1 MPADGWLRRPLLYA
15 LMVVCAVGAAVL
27 SLQLLAVGATPPP
40 MVIADGAASTS
51 TLDAVRRPEDIGVGN
66 GTRTPPMASLSPD
79 DGPDTPTA
87 TTGGDLQAG
96 NDPGSPAPVELRSE
110 PAVAADA
117 VAVIA
122 YVPDGSKF
130 LSEVHHML
138 HGSWARC
145 TAPLQLDPDSRP
157 TDLVLFSHRDAVA
170 HLPGDCVVVD
180 PKTFTSGVQ
189 VSTLERRR
197 HRCVVVEQTP
207 NGTDYWGQASY
218 EYMRSL
224 VYVHD
229 GRYRR
234 LLLSYSK
241 LLRTDLDVFLT
252 PSFFTWRP
260 TRFVTG
266 RGAYSTMWYTQARL
280 VGIAEKLGLRHRRAF
295 CVGSTWFGD
304 SKTVI
309 ALTNLTE
316 HVARHFLDNE
326 FGPDEEIVWPKWWR
340 GVTSM
345 YAGELAVNHLLDD
358 DEHDSNPS
366 QIDAD
371 STSKDPTAGVYHIHC
386 WQGITFPRY
395 FSKTVFFYEQR
406 YTKEAYPQS
415 SLDPDVIR
423 DYCMLVALYG

>member
-189 VSTLERRR
+189 VSTRERRR

-207 NGTDYWGQASY
+207 NGTDYWGQASAPA
-218 EYMRSL
+218 
-224 VYVHD
+224 
-229 GRYRR
+229 
-234 LLLSYSK
+234 
-241 LLRTDLDVFLT
+241 T
-252 PSFFTWRP
+252 PSC
-260 TRFVTG
+260 
-266 RGAYSTMWYTQARL
+266 
-280 VGIAEKLGLRHRRAF
+280 IRHN
-295 CVGSTWFGD
+295 D
-304 SKTVI
+304 
-309 ALTNLTE
+309 
-316 HVARHFLDNE
+316 
-326 FGPDEEIVWPKWWR
+326 
-340 GVTSM
+340 
-345 YAGELAVNHLLDD
+345 
-358 DEHDSNPS
+358 
-366 QIDAD
+366 
-371 STSKDPTAGVYHIHC
+371 
-386 WQGITFPRY
+386 
-395 FSKTVFFYEQR
+395 
-406 YTKEAYPQS
+406 
-415 SLDPDVIR
+415 
-423 DYCMLVALYG
+423 